1 MSKSISE
8 KVAVMP
14 DDFVVSI
21 KDTLADA
28 EVTHKIDP
36 VDKIRVVLY
45 KGDTVF
51 DSFSFSTKP
60 KSRLL
65 QGLVISIGKIINK
78 RNEKRAE

>member
-1 MSKSISE
+1 MSESISE

-28 EVTHKIDP
+28 EVTHKVDP

-51 DSFSFSTKP
+51 DSFSFNPKP

-65 QGLVISIGKIINK
+65 QDLVISIGKVINK